1 MRSFIIRRKL
11 FLVLLALAVI
21 VSGELFCRMVLGLGD
36 PPLYVTDPQI
46 EYMMKP
52 DQDVKRFGNHVFVN
66 HWGMRSPEISQHKQN
81 TDEIRVLIFGDS
93 VVNGGSETD
102 QSLLATT
109 LMQQRL
115 QTTLGRPVVVGNI
128 SAGSWGPGNWLAY
141 AKRYGFF
148 DADVLVLVVNSGDFA
163 DNPTFAPLKSSH
175 PTQKPL
181 LALQEAVFR
190 YLPRYLPSFDQ
201 FSNTPTNLPTVA
213 ISAEAIAQGDSDL
226 RQFLTLAQ
234 AGGVKS

>member
-1 MRSFIIRRKL
+1 MRSFIIGRKL
-11 FLVLLALAVI
+11 FVLLLALAVI
-21 VSGELFCRMVLGLGD
+21 VSGELFCRVVLGLAN
-36 PPLYVTDPQI
+36 PPLYVADPQI

-52 DQDVKRFGNHVFVN
+52 DQDVRRFGNHVFVN

-81 TDEIRVLIFGDS
+81 SDEIRVLIFGDS

-109 LMQQRL
+109 QMQQRL
-115 QTTLGRPVVVGNI
+115 QATIGRPVVVGNI

-148 DADVLVLVVNSGDFA
+148 DADILVLVVNSGDFA
-163 DNPTFAPLKSSH
+163 DNPTFEPLKSSH

-181 LALQEAVFR
+181 FALQEAVFR

-201 FSNTPTNLPTVA
+201 FTNLPTNLPTVVLKQLHKV
-213 ISAEAIAQGDSDL
+213 IQIYGNFFLSLKRGGEA
-226 RQFLTLAQ
+226 
-234 AGGVKS
+234 